1 MRRFLAACLA
11 LVTLWSP
18 AARADE
24 AALAQAKASFNAGA
38 AAYAAG
44 DYLAAIQALNA
55 AYRATPLPAIA
66 FSLAQAER
74 RQYFVSHEREH
85 LTRAIALYRAYLTQ
99 VPVGGRRA
107 DAADALT
114 QLEPV
119 ALSFKDTEA
128 TLATPAAPAPEKTRL
143 LVTGSA
149 PGARVSLD
157 GAPAVASPLIVE
169 VEPGPHEIRVEAD
182 GFFPEQRRVVALAGV
197 LVPADIEL
205 REQPA
210 VLLLAGA
217 RGADVY
223 VDRRFAGRA
232 DKVMRLELTSG
243 AHTLVLAKTGNE
255 LERVPVTLRRG
266 ETRRLAVRL
275 RSTAQRTASLILL
288 GSGGALVTGGLWLG
302 VGALEA
308 EALASQLLRKRASQ
322 NITPGELADYRD
334 QVRARNQLRTASV
347 VALSLGGAGVLT
359 ALALFELDEP
369 NLGEALGTRAGR
381 PLQFAL
387 APAREGLG
395 LDARFEF

>member
-1 MRRFLAACLA
+1 
-11 LVTLWSP
+11 
-18 AARADE
+18 
-24 AALAQAKASFNAGA
+24 
-38 AAYAAG
+38 
-44 DYLAAIQALNA
+44 
-55 AYRATPLPAIA
+55 
-66 FSLAQAER
+66 
-74 RQYFVSHEREH
+74 
-85 LTRAIALYRAYLTQ
+85 
-99 VPVGGRRA
+99 
-107 DAADALT
+107 
-114 QLEPV
+114 
-119 ALSFKDTEA
+119 
-128 TLATPAAPAPEKTRL
+128 
-143 LVTGSA
+143 
-149 PGARVSLD
+149 
-157 GAPAVASPLIVE
+157 
-169 VEPGPHEIRVEAD
+169 
-182 GFFPEQRRVVALAGV
+182 
-197 LVPADIEL
+197 
-205 REQPA
+205 
-210 VLLLAGA
+210 
-217 RGADVY
+217 
-223 VDRRFAGRA
+223 
-232 DKVMRLELTSG
+232 
-243 AHTLVLAKTGNE
+243 VLAKTGNE